1 MLRCGYRSSPQV
13 NPPALTTD
21 TLDMILTNSTPRP
34 LGVDTIVLKH
44 PTAATNNQWQVEI
57 RKAKGAPG
65 CFDALNASFA
75 SEQSEAAE
83 NYARRMM
90 RILRT
95 DRLERV
101 A

>member
-1 MLRCGYRSSPQV
+1 MIST
-13 NPPALTTD
+13 NPT
-21 TLDMILTNSTPRP
+21 SGG
-34 LGVDTIVLKH
+34 LGVETIVLKH
-44 PTAATNNQWQVEI
+44 PTAETNNQWQVEI
-57 RKAKGAPG
+57 RKAEGAAG
-65 CFDALNASFA
+65 CFDSLNATFDRGDV
-75 SEQSEAAE
+75 AE

>member
-1 MLRCGYRSSPQV
+1 
-13 NPPALTTD
+13 
-21 TLDMILTNSTPRP
+21 MIRMNSNSRP
-34 LGVDTIVLKH
+34 LGVESIVLKQ

-57 RKAKGAPG
+57 VKSNGAAG

-75 SEQSEAAE
+75 KDRGEQAE

-95 DRLERV
+95 DRLDRV

>member
-1 MLRCGYRSSPQV
+1 MIRTHCNTRS
-13 NPPALTTD
+13 
-21 TLDMILTNSTPRP
+21 
-34 LGVDTIVLKH
+34 LGVESIVLKQ
-44 PTAATNNQWQVEI
+44 PTAATNNQWQVQI
-57 RKAKGAPG
+57 IKSQGAGG

-75 SEQSEAAE
+75 SDRAEAAE
-83 NYARRMM
+83 NYAKRMM

>member
-1 MLRCGYRSSPQV
+1 MLKQPVR
-13 NPPALTTD
+13 ATD
-21 TLDMILTNSTPRP
+21 TTGMIRTNTTPRG
-34 LGVDTIVLKH
+34 LGVDGIVIKH
-44 PTAATNNQWQVEI
+44 PTPATNNQWQVEI
-57 RKAKGAPG
+57 RKSEGAAG
-65 CFDALNASFA
+65 CFDTLNASFA
-75 SEQSEAAE
+75 EDRAEAAE

>member
-1 MLRCGYRSSPQV
+1 MIRMNSS
-13 NPPALTTD
+13 
-21 TLDMILTNSTPRP
+21 SGG

-44 PTAATNNQWQVEI
+44 PTPATNNQWQVEI
-57 RKAKGAPG
+57 RKTEGAMG
-65 CFDALNASFA
+65 CFDTLNASFA
-75 SEQSEAAE
+75 SDRGEAAE

>member
-1 MLRCGYRSSPQV
+1 MYSLV
-13 NPPALTTD
+13 NPRPVTTD
-21 TLDMILTNSTPRP
+21 TTSMIRMNSNSRS
-34 LGVDTIVLKH
+34 LGIESIVLKQ
-44 PTAATNNQWQVEI
+44 PTAATNNQWLVEI
-57 RKAKGAPG
+57 IKCKGAAG
-65 CFDALNASFA
+65 CFDSLNASFA
-75 SEQSEAAE
+75 NDCGDAAE